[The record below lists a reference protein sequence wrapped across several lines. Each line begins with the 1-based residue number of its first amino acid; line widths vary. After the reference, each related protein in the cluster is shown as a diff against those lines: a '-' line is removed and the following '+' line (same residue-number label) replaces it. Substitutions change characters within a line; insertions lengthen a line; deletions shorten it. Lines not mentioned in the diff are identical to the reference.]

1 MSADEVRRRFLHAA
15 GAVFPALYLVDV
27 VSWTQL
33 QAIYL
38 AGSALAIG
46 LEAVRLVL
54 EVEWRVFEQL
64 TREYE
69 ASNPAGYALY
79 TVSSTAVVVAFDPI
93 VAVPAVLMLALGD
106 PVSGVLATNEF
117 HRPKRP
123 TVMAAMFAVCAV
135 IAIWFVPLV
144 PAVLGALVATLA
156 DGFTPVLAGYVIDD
170 NLSIPIGAASAMW
183 VGLAWL
189 PGLGL

>member
-1 MSADEVRRRFLHAA
+1 MSADEISRRFLHAA
-15 GAVFPALYLVDV
+15 GAVFPVLYLVDV

-46 LEAVRLVL
+46 LETARLVVG
-54 EVEWRVFEQL
+54 VEWRVFDQL

-123 TVMAAMFAVCAV
+123 TVMAVMFAVCAV
-135 IAIWFVPLV
+135 IAIWFVPIV
-144 PAVLGALVATLA
+144 PAVVGALAATLA
-156 DGFTPVLAGYVIDD
+156 DGVTPVLGGYVIDD
-170 NLSIPIGAASAMW
+170 NVSIPIGAATAMW